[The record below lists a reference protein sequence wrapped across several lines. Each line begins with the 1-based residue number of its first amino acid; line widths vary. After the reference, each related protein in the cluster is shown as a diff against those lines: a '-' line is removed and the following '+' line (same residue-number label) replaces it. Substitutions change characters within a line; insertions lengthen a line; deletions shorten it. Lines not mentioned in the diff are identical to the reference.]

1 MAEDNQ
7 NTEMEDILSSIKNIL
22 EEDEKKHSTAAMT
35 DNSDVDIVNDVINSS
50 SKESDI
56 LELSPDMRIEE
67 KKDDTLISNDG
78 ETADLVSEVIN
89 EKAVDPLDSVDIS
102 TTDDNPFFYAPDS
115 KPQDSTEDINL
126 SIKGLDIGSEDFEAD
141 SFFDD
146 SEHPQGDIQVEA
158 APQEE
163 VVLPE
168 VEAAPQEDIVLPEVV
183 AAPQEEVVVPEVEAA
198 PQEEVVLPEVEAAP
212 QEEVVLPEVEAAPQE
227 EVVLPEVEAAPQEE
241 IALPE
246 VEETT
251 IPNLQNDISEA
262 APSVEAEPETPDTE
276 AVDASANIISNFAK
290 MFSHG
295 GIIEKPQPV
304 VEPVVATITAP
315 GNTSTTLEEF
325 VLSAI
330 TKVIGQE
337 ISKQWNDGA
346 DFKTF
351 AEAEVIRQT
360 KDWINSN
367 LPNLVEKVVKQEIE
381 RVIAKV
387 GS

>member
-35 DNSDVDIVNDVINSS
+35 DNSDVDIVSDVINSS
-50 SKESDI
+50 SEGGDI

-89 EKAVDPLDSVDIS
+89 EKAADPLDSVDIS
-102 TTDDNPFFYAPDS
+102 TTDDNPFFYAPGS

-168 VEAAPQEDIVLPEVV
+168 VEAAPQEDIVLPEV
-183 AAPQEEVVVPEVEAA
+183 EAA
-198 PQEEVVLPEVEAAP
+198 PQEDIV
-212 QEEVVLPEVEAAPQE
+212 
-227 EVVLPEVEAAPQEE
+227 
-241 IALPE
+241 LPE

-251 IPNLQNDISEA
+251 MPNLQNDISETS
-262 APSVEAEPETPDTE
+262 PSVEAEPETPDTE

-351 AEAEVIRQT
+351 AEAEIIRQT
-360 KDWINSN
+360 KEWINSN
-367 LPNLVEKVVKQEIE
+367 LPGLVEKVVKQEIE

>member
-35 DNSDVDIVNDVINSS
+35 DNSDVDIVSDVINSS
-50 SKESDI
+50 SEGGDI

-67 KKDDTLISNDG
+67 KKDDTLISNGG

-89 EKAVDPLDSVDIS
+89 EKAADPLDRVDIS
-102 TTDDNPFFYAPDS
+102 TTDDNPFFYAPGS

-168 VEAAPQEDIVLPEVV
+168 VEAAPQE
-183 AAPQEEVVVPEVEAA
+183 
-198 PQEEVVLPEVEAAP
+198 EVVLPEVEAAP
-212 QEEVVLPEVEAAPQE
+212 QED
-227 EVVLPEVEAAPQEE
+227 
-241 IALPE
+241 IILPE

-251 IPNLQNDISEA
+251 MPNLQNDISETS
-262 APSVEAEPETPDTE
+262 PSVEAEPETPDTE

-351 AEAEVIRQT
+351 AEAEIIHQT
-360 KDWINSN
+360 KEWINSN
-367 LPNLVEKVVKQEIE
+367 LPGLVEKVVKQEIE

>member
-35 DNSDVDIVNDVINSS
+35 DNSDVDIVSDVINSS
-50 SKESDI
+50 SEGGDI

-89 EKAVDPLDSVDIS
+89 EKAADPLDSVDIS
-102 TTDDNPFFYAPDS
+102 TTDDNPFFYAPGS

-168 VEAAPQEDIVLPEVV
+168 VEAAPQEDIVLPEV
-183 AAPQEEVVVPEVEAA
+183 EAA
-198 PQEEVVLPEVEAAP
+198 PQEDIILPEVETAPQEDIVLPEVEAAP
-212 QEEVVLPEVEAAPQE
+212 QEDIV
-227 EVVLPEVEAAPQEE
+227 
-241 IALPE
+241 LPE

-251 IPNLQNDISEA
+251 MPNLQNDISETS
-262 APSVEAEPETPDTE
+262 PSVEAEPETPDTE

-351 AEAEVIRQT
+351 AEAEIIRQT
-360 KDWINSN
+360 KEWINSN
-367 LPNLVEKVVKQEIE
+367 LPGLVEKVVKQEIE

>member
-22 EEDEKKHSTAAMT
+22 EEDEKKHSIAAMT

-50 SKESDI
+50 SEGGDI

-89 EKAVDPLDSVDIS
+89 EKAADPLDSVDIS

-168 VEAAPQEDIVLPEVV
+168 VEAAPQEEI
-183 AAPQEEVVVPEVEAA
+183 
-198 PQEEVVLPEVEAAP
+198 
-212 QEEVVLPEVEAAPQE
+212 VLPEVEAAPQE

-251 IPNLQNDISEA
+251 MPNLQNDISEA
-262 APSVEAEPETPDTE
+262 APSVEAESETPDTE

-295 GIIEKPQPV
+295 GISEKPQPV

-360 KDWINSN
+360 KDWINNN

-387 GS
+387 GSKQA

>member
-50 SKESDI
+50 SEGGDI

-89 EKAVDPLDSVDIS
+89 EKAADPLDSVDIS

-158 APQEE
+158 APQE
-163 VVLPE
+163 
-168 VEAAPQEDIVLPEVV
+168 DIVL
-183 AAPQEEVVVPEVEAA
+183 PEVEAA

-227 EVVLPEVEAAPQEE
+227 EVVLPEVEATPQEEVVLPEVEAAPQEE

-251 IPNLQNDISEA
+251 MPNLQNDISEA
-262 APSVEAEPETPDTE
+262 APSVEAESETPDTE

-295 GIIEKPQPV
+295 GISEKPQPV

-381 RVIAKV
+381 RVMAKV
-387 GS
+387 GSKQA